1 MSIEN
6 TVRALQVKVTSPAQ
20 GNCLACL
27 SDNSRLLGVKNHY
40 QLRQC
45 SQCGTIFT
53 NSKNEQEALR
63 DLYEHYYDYANFETA
78 PVVAASLEKLIRS
91 FKSFRHT
98 SRLLDV
104 GYGEG
109 GLLRIAQKQGWNC
122 YGTEISPQ
130 ALEYG
135 QGCGWTVSSEAD
147 THPLFP
153 AQGFDVVTMIELLEH
168 VQNPH
173 QLLRMAAQ
181 LLRPGGVLY
190 LTTPN
195 ANSLNRRL
203 LGLKWSVISPPE
215 HLTIWTVQGLRLA
228 LSQAG
233 FQLQR
238 TRTEGLNPA
247 EILAQWQA
255 PKNETVE
262 VNRNQTGAALN
273 SAFSS
278 NAFRRSIK
286 TGINHCL
293 STFRLGD
300 SLKIQ
305 ALRQQSL
312 PTPDETN

>member
-1 MSIEN
+1 MRTAKSFTKIASN
-6 TVRALQVKVTSPAQ
+6 KKS
-20 GNCLACL
+20 GCSACL
-27 SDNSRLLGVKNHY
+27 SANYRALGLKHNYELL
-40 QLRQC
+40 QC
-45 SQCGTIFT
+45 LHFNTIFT
-53 NSKNEQEALR
+53 RNQIASEAVTA
-63 DLYEHYYDYANFETA
+63 LYDHYYDGARFEI
-78 PVVAASLEKLIRS
+78 PQIVMRSLERTVLSFEPYRS
-91 FKSFRHT
+91 SN
-98 SRLLDV
+98 RLLDI
-104 GYGEG
+104 GFGEG
-109 GLLRIAQKQGWNC
+109 GLLRIAQEFGWEC
-122 YGTEISPQ
+122 FGTEISPQ
-130 ALEYG
+130 ALSYG
-135 QGCGWTVSSEAD
+135 QQQGWVVSDQAMYD
-147 THPLFP
+147 THFV

-173 QLLRMAAQ
+173 QLLRMAAK

-228 LSQAG
+228 LSRTG

-238 TRTEGLNPA
+238 TRTEGLNPV

-273 SAFSS
+273 DTFSS

-286 TGINHCL
+286 TSINHCL
-293 STFRLGD
+293 STFRIGD

-305 ALRQQSL
+305 AIRKQGL
-312 PTPDETN
+312 PTQDETN